1 MGTVARGLTG
11 IITRPVKGAME
22 GGVGGAIKGFRQGV
36 VGVVIMIPLAYIGFA
51 ERFYK
56 GMGATFQAKGKLSVC
71 GTRRPPRIM
80 RSLRKRKQLKDRE
93 REKRM
98 ESTHTS
104 QRKQRRSLTIDNH
117 TGKKGSALSSAA
129 TDLYLLQQTLKNP
142 TTNKSK
148 SKVLNCF
155 NGEGIGDV
163 DQAPEET
170 EIADEEGQAV
180 MQRLF
185 DVDDASLASHVTM
198 RIHKI
203 KNVMISANS
212 KIVVRVNLY
221 TQQSAQEV
229 KDELSITHLSEDMI
243 NGDHLHSM
251 KKKSQKLPWLK
262 LQSYMTSPGTVSSFS
277 SSNNEMEFSRDDFT
291 FHLDRMTPT
300 SEDLQ
305 KYLIR
310 GCSLQKIKF
319 KIKIYEMHTL
329 SKTLLAETELH
340 MTDLLSIFPV
350 RDPEPFKA
358 KHDSSAGAK
367 PNLAWTHISDS
378 SDDKRRVT
386 ADRLMKLKKKKSMRV
401 RSHVRSTHSETK
413 ETKENKQDREDRED
427 RDDREDRE
435 DREITTK
442 TRESSSSLTSSN
454 LSNMSNMPNMSN
466 MSNMSNDSLPV
477 SPSSSKT
484 SSPMEYKTGNDH
496 EHFAFGGHLSNR
508 ERKYNSNHPSPYDGS
523 DTDSESSQIKG
534 MGSFLKR

>member
-1 MGTVARGLTG
+1 MPELNQMLGYPALSDVDSVLELLLWAFFPDAGFANNFGLTAEMFFRKVEVHDMNLNLRILTDAFINTRSDQIDTLGDSIKGIIKMIGPSMELSPTIKFDNQVMNHLRSNWLGLLSNYIGKAFANTRQVIYKLLSSFSSMKMFGNVGGLTEQFIETTKTSAQLARNGYYGRAGCRIGQSFFSGVFRCMGSTAEAGTQLGNSISGYGRNSTFQQSPRHVVHGLGQGLYSGATTVARGLTG

-148 SKVLNCF
+148 SKILNCF

-203 KNVMISANS
+203 KNVTISANS

-221 TQQSAQEV
+221 TQQS
-229 KDELSITHLSEDMI
+229 
-243 NGDHLHSM
+243 
-251 KKKSQKLPWLK
+251 
-262 LQSYMTSPGTVSSFS
+262 VS
-277 SSNNEMEFSRDDFT
+277 
-291 FHLDRMTPT
+291 
-300 SEDLQ
+300 
-305 KYLIR
+305 
-310 GCSLQKIKF
+310 
-319 KIKIYEMHTL
+319 
-329 SKTLLAETELH
+329 
-340 MTDLLSIFPV
+340 
-350 RDPEPFKA
+350 
-358 KHDSSAGAK
+358 
-367 PNLAWTHISDS
+367 
-378 SDDKRRVT
+378 
-386 ADRLMKLKKKKSMRV
+386 
-401 RSHVRSTHSETK
+401 
-413 ETKENKQDREDRED
+413 
-427 RDDREDRE
+427 
-435 DREITTK
+435 
-442 TRESSSSLTSSN
+442 
-454 LSNMSNMPNMSN
+454 
-466 MSNMSNDSLPV
+466 
-477 SPSSSKT
+477 
-484 SSPMEYKTGNDH
+484 
-496 EHFAFGGHLSNR
+496 
-508 ERKYNSNHPSPYDGS
+508 
-523 DTDSESSQIKG
+523 
-534 MGSFLKR
+534 

>member
-1 MGTVARGLTG
+1 
-11 IITRPVKGAME
+11 
-22 GGVGGAIKGFRQGV
+22 
-36 VGVVIMIPLAYIGFA
+36 
-51 ERFYK
+51 
-56 GMGATFQAKGKLSVC
+56 
-71 GTRRPPRIM
+71 
-80 RSLRKRKQLKDRE
+80 
-93 REKRM
+93 
-98 ESTHTS
+98 
-104 QRKQRRSLTIDNH
+104 
-117 TGKKGSALSSAA
+117 
-129 TDLYLLQQTLKNP
+129 
-142 TTNKSK
+142 
-148 SKVLNCF
+148 
-155 NGEGIGDV
+155 
-163 DQAPEET
+163 
-170 EIADEEGQAV
+170 
-180 MQRLF
+180 
-185 DVDDASLASHVTM
+185 
-198 RIHKI
+198 
-203 KNVMISANS
+203 
-212 KIVVRVNLY
+212 
-221 TQQSAQEV
+221 
-229 KDELSITHLSEDMI
+229 MI

-413 ETKENKQDREDRED
+413 ETKENK
-427 RDDREDRE
+427 
-435 DREITTK
+435 
-442 TRESSSSLTSSN
+442 
-454 LSNMSNMPNMSN
+454 
-466 MSNMSNDSLPV
+466 
-477 SPSSSKT
+477 
-484 SSPMEYKTGNDH
+484 
-496 EHFAFGGHLSNR
+496 
-508 ERKYNSNHPSPYDGS
+508 
-523 DTDSESSQIKG
+523 
-534 MGSFLKR
+534 